1 MLQNDQD
8 NELHVRYILPT
19 LQLLKQFFLS
29 ASKMHMSLSATPHV
43 EVLDYELVNP
53 LCSPPSLLSE
63 SQHSREPADQ
73 RQTWKGRH

>member
-1 MLQNDQD
+1 MLGIFSN
-8 NELHVRYILPT
+8 IT
-19 LQLLKQFFLS
+19 IIKTIFLS
-29 ASKMHMSLSATPHV
+29 ASKMHMSLSATPQV
-43 EVLDYELVNP
+43 EVLDYELVNS